1 MGHAGQVAT
10 DTNVRGA
17 RRGRDERCVHRTRLP
32 HWQPHVL
39 PAPAAVPQHP
49 DFSLASQH
57 VDCFAGEQQ
66 DEVVPKLVGGFVC
79 VASDREPVG

>member
-1 MGHAGQVAT
+1 
-10 DTNVRGA
+10 
-17 RRGRDERCVHRTRLP
+17 
-32 HWQPHVL
+32 VL
-39 PAPAAVPQHP
+39 PAPAAVPQQP

-66 DEVVPKLVGGFVC
+66 DEVASKLVGGFVC